1 MMTVRKSYFYS
12 KIFALVED
20 IAIFLSVA
28 AEGPSLPTAPAIC
41 NAIFDAVGVRLFDL
55 PALPERVKAES

>member
-1 MMTVRKSYFYS
+1 LFSYWKLRCNLD

-28 AEGPSLPTAPAIC
+28 MGRPAAADRNGEDC
-41 NAIFDAVGVRLFDL
+41 DMEDQSAVPGLDL
-55 PALPERVKAES
+55 VIQREEKG

>member
-1 MMTVRKSYFYS
+1 MTVRKSYFYS

-28 AEGPSLPTAPAIC
+28 AEEA
-41 NAIFDAVGVRLFDL
+41 L
-55 PALPERVKAES
+55 PADGSGHL